1 MKALFT
7 TPLLVAASLLAL
19 WMPLRAQEE
28 PKGKGVDYTI
38 DTSQSTRQLKAG
50 ERGTYVLAIVPGKDR
65 KVHKQAPL
73 SVTLR
78 APAGIVLDKAKLGRA
93 DVASDDGK
101 RVELKVGFA
110 AKSAGEQA
118 IEADATFFICTDK
131 WCQRMTEQVAVT
143 VNVQ

>member
-1 MKALFT
+1 MKAFSSIA
-7 TPLLVAASLLAL
+7 LVATSLCAL

-38 DTSQSTRQLKAG
+38 ETTASTRQLKVG
-50 ERGTYVLAIVPGKDR
+50 ERGSFVLAIVPGKDR

-93 DVASDDGK
+93 DVAADDGK

-118 IEADATFFICTDK
+118 IEADLTFFICTDK
-131 WCQRMTEQVAVT
+131 WCQRMTEQVTVT